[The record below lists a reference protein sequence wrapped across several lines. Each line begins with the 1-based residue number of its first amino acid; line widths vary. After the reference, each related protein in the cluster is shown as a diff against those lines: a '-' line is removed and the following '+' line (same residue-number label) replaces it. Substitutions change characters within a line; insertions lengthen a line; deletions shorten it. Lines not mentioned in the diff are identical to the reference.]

1 MRLATLVLMS
11 GLLFNACSKNNNTA
25 DSLPGTTYG
34 GEITVAES
42 ITLSQAAENY
52 TELQGEEIL
61 INGFVQGMCVNK
73 GDWLVWSENDN
84 QLIVQFKDRAYT
96 IPTDATGKKVQVQG
110 YLRDIPLP
118 RECDNAETEQNAAH
132 TPAAAQKEAT
142 TQPVKQKTAP
152 AQTASTA
159 EVAAKTEDPEVNRMY
174 FVATAVKI
182 LD

>member
-73 GDWLVWSENDN
+73 GDWLVWSE
-84 QLIVQFKDRAYT
+84 
-96 IPTDATGKKVQVQG
+96 
-110 YLRDIPLP
+110 
-118 RECDNAETEQNAAH
+118 
-132 TPAAAQKEAT
+132 
-142 TQPVKQKTAP
+142 
-152 AQTASTA
+152 
-159 EVAAKTEDPEVNRMY
+159 
-174 FVATAVKI
+174 
-182 LD
+182 